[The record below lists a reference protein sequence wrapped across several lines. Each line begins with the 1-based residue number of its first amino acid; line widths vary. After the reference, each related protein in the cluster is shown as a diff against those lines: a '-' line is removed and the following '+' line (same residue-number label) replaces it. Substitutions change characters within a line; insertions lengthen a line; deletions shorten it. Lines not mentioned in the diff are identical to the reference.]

1 MATYRPEYNNIDSL
15 LDWFDNQNKCSWF
28 IYHNNEK
35 HIVDEYTGTDF
46 EESASRLILCLNRL
60 KSNLDNTNI
69 YVLKIKPKTAKDET
83 PRAIFQ
89 LNKNASLNGFPAQY
103 PMQPAN
109 NEILSRLA
117 AIESKLDDY
126 DEDEDQD
133 EQPATPGS
141 ILAGI
146 LQKPEVLNGI
156 TNFVLNMAGNFAT
169 PKVKAVAGINEENI
183 NDILKTLYSK
193 GVKVEHLK
201 KLSEMPEAKI
211 QMLISML

>member
-1 MATYRPEYNNIDSL
+1 
-15 LDWFDNQNKCSWF
+15 
-28 IYHNNEK
+28 
-35 HIVDEYTGTDF
+35 
-46 EESASRLILCLNRL
+46 
-60 KSNLDNTNI
+60 
-69 YVLKIKPKTAKDET
+69 
-83 PRAIFQ
+83 
-89 LNKNASLNGFPAQY
+89 
-103 PMQPAN
+103 
-109 NEILSRLA
+109 
-117 AIESKLDDY
+117 LDDY
-126 DEDEDQD
+126 DEDEEEE
-133 EQPATPGS
+133 EQPVTPGS

-169 PKVKAVAGINEENI
+169 PKVKAVAGINEDNI